1 MINWLVLNDVMAWLL
16 ALKTDLIKQKNL
28 FYLLLLAVGAIVA
41 FGTTLYFV
49 DPNIN
54 SIWDGLWFAW
64 SALTM
69 VGFGDVVPTSLLGRI
84 FASFLLVIGILLLA
98 LLNAT
103 FSAALIGRG
112 VTQVERD
119 VTQVEKEESLILQ
132 EIKRLHERLDKLEE
146 RSK

>member
-1 MINWLVLNDVMAWLL
+1 MINGAVLNDVIAWLL
-16 ALKTDLIKQKNL
+16 ALKSDLIKQKNL
-28 FYLLLLAVGAIVA
+28 FYLLLLAVGTIVV
-41 FGTTLYFV
+41 FGATLYFV
-49 DPNIN
+49 DPSVN
-54 SIWDGLWFAW
+54 SVWEGLWFAW

-69 VGFGDVVPTSLLGRI
+69 VGFGDVVPTSFLGRVL
-84 FASFLLVIGILLLA
+84 ASILLVIGILLLA

-132 EIKRLHERLDKLEE
+132 ELKRLHERLDKLEE

>member
-1 MINWLVLNDVMAWLL
+1 MINWSVLNDAMAWLL

-28 FYLLLLAVGAIVA
+28 FYLLLLAVGAVVVFGIV
-41 FGTTLYFV
+41 LYFV
-49 DPNIN
+49 DPNVN
-54 SIWDGLWFAW
+54 SLWDGLWFAW

-69 VGFGDVVPTSLLGRI
+69 VGFGDVVPTSLFGRI
-84 FASFLLVIGILLLA
+84 LASFLLVVGILLLA

-112 VTQVERD
+112 VTH
-119 VTQVEKEESLILQ
+119 VEKEESLILQ

-146 RSK
+146 RK